1 MIRKK
6 VMIDCDTGID
16 DAVALVMA
24 WGLRDYLDIL
34 GVTTVAGN
42 VGIENTTKNTL
53 NVLNLIGA
61 GDIPVAKGAEKPIE
75 REALKAS
82 GVHGVSGLRGYI
94 FEEDSLD
101 SLAEEPAWDF
111 MYRVISKST
120 EKVTLIAVGPTTN
133 IAILFQKYEDI
144 KKNVERVVFM
154 GTSWH
159 DGNPTSLA
167 TFNVL
172 VDPEA
177 FRILLNS
184 GVDIYA
190 CPLETTRK
198 AYITLG
204 EIEHIKTFGNKA
216 SQLVSQILSSY
227 GVQHIEDGEVIREEG
242 EEEISE
248 TRILREAAEK
258 NRALHDPAVVAFA
271 AFKELFSVEKYYCD
285 VECKGELT
293 TGFTLIDKRDYYGK
307 SLEERNLFLM
317 ETIDR
322 ERFIDELFQAI
333 RNCE

>member
-1 MIRKK
+1 MGRKK

-24 WGLRDYLDIL
+24 WGLRDRLELL

-42 VGIENTTKNTL
+42 VGIDNTTRNTL

-61 GDIPVAKGAEKPIE
+61 GKVLVARGAEKPIE
-75 REALKAS
+75 REPLKAS
-82 GVHGVSGLRGYI
+82 GVHGVSGLRGYR
-94 FEEDSLD
+94 FDEDSKD
-101 SLAEEPAWDF
+101 AFVEEPAWDF
-111 MYRVISKST
+111 MYRVISEST
-120 EKVTLIAVGPTTN
+120 EKVTLIAIGPTTN
-133 IAILFQKYEDI
+133 IAILFQKYPLVKEKVD
-144 KKNVERVVFM
+144 KVVFM

-159 DGNPTSLA
+159 DGNPTPLA

-177 FRILLNS
+177 FKSLLNS

-198 AYITLG
+198 AYITPE
-204 EIEHIKTFGNKA
+204 EIEGIGALGNKA
-216 SQLVSQILSSY
+216 GRLVSSILSSC
-227 GVQHIEDGEVIREEG
+227 GVQHIEEGEAIASEG

-248 TRILREAAEK
+248 ARILREAAEK
-258 NRALHDPAVVAFA
+258 NVPLHDPAVVAFA
-271 AFKELFSVEKYYCD
+271 AFPELFSVEKYYCD

-307 SLEERNLFLM
+307 PMEERNLFLM
-317 ETIDR
+317 ETVDR
-322 ERFIDELFQAI
+322 ERFIGELYRAVK
-333 RNCE
+333 NCE